1 MFVLKE
7 FYLQK
12 ILKDKSRSPD
22 YSNWIHDHGQ
32 LNVSVRTIRFQI
44 KPEKLKETQ
53 SFHTQRKGHTHI

>member
-1 MFVLKE
+1 MAEFGKFIDKVFKDRMFVLKE

-32 LNVSVRTIRFQI
+32 LNVFVRTIRFQI
-44 KPEKLKETQ
+44 KP
-53 SFHTQRKGHTHI
+53 

>member
-1 MFVLKE
+1 MAEFGKFIDKVFKDRMFVLKE

-32 LNVSVRTIRFQI
+32 LNVFVRTIRFQI
-44 KPEKLKETQ
+44 KT
-53 SFHTQRKGHTHI
+53 